1 MIDPGSL
8 VPRLVSRG
16 PSGRATADLFPGLR
30 LRGTARPV
38 GRLALFGV
46 PLRLDVSW
54 VFGLGLATWTFA
66 DAVLPLEAPDRATG
80 VYAAGGALTALLI
93 FGSLALHEGGHWLMA
108 HRAGLPV
115 VRLVLSLVGGSL
127 ELGAA
132 PRSPAMELR
141 LALGGPVASL
151 VAAVLAGIVH
161 VALVE
166 AGVDPLLTAVAAVVA
181 VANLGVAALNLLPG
195 LPLDGGRMLRAA
207 VWAATGDEAT
217 ATRVAAGAGR
227 VLGIALLLLA
237 VVASASGDAAAAI
250 WSGALALTIHRW
262 A

>member
-1 MIDPGSL
+1 
-8 VPRLVSRG
+8 
-16 PSGRATADLFPGLR
+16 
-30 LRGTARPV
+30 
-38 GRLALFGV
+38 
-46 PLRLDVSW
+46 
-54 VFGLGLATWTFA
+54 
-66 DAVLPLEAPDRATG
+66 
-80 VYAAGGALTALLI
+80 
-93 FGSLALHEGGHWLMA
+93 
-108 HRAGLPV
+108 
-115 VRLVLSLVGGSL
+115 
-127 ELGAA
+127 
-132 PRSPAMELR
+132 MELR